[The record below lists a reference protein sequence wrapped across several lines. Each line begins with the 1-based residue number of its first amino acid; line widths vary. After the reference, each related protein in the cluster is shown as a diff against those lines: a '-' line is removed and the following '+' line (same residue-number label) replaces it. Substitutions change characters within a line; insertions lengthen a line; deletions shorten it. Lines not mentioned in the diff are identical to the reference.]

1 MSRSAARARAGQD
14 RTSLYSEITN
24 KIIAELEAGRVPWV
38 QPWGTAAAKASLA
51 MPKNA
56 ATQRRYSGVNVLI
69 LWGAVVER
77 GFAGQSWLTF
87 RQALSLG
94 ANVRKGEHGTTV
106 VYADRFIPDDE
117 RKRAERDGE
126 EPGAIPFLKRFTVFN
141 TDQCE
146 NLPDGLITA
155 PPPVSEGLILP
166 QADALIAATGAD
178 FRVGGDR
185 AFYSPA
191 QDYVQV
197 PRPDAYFEPIN
208 WHRTALHELG
218 HWVGHPSRLAR
229 DLTGAFGSA
238 LYAKEELVAEMTSA
252 FVCASL
258 GIVPTVRHADYIGS
272 WLEVLREDDRAIVRA
287 ASAASKAADYLLAFR
302 PNASEPRYRRP
313 TSWRWRDTL
322 PPLAWVS
329 ADEDTPG
336 KPTAL
341 VSAPCPAREKC
352 LAAGAITRIRKAG
365 NLQRRKCSTP
375 GAGRAGPAAARHRLG
390 PRARGRRAIP

>member
-1 MSRSAARARAGQD
+1 
-14 RTSLYSEITN
+14 
-24 KIIAELEAGRVPWV
+24 
-38 QPWGTAAAKASLA
+38 

-56 ATQRRYSGVNVLI
+56 ATNRFYSGINVLI
-69 LWGAVVER
+69 LWGAVIEH
-77 GFAGQSWLTF
+77 GFSTQNWLTF
-87 RQALSLG
+87 RQALGLG
-94 ANVRKGEHGTTV
+94 GNVRKGEHGTTV

-117 RKRAERDGE
+117 RKRAERDGD

-166 QADALIAATGAD
+166 QAEALIAATGAD
-178 FRVGGDR
+178 FRMGGDR

-197 PRPDAYFEPIN
+197 PRPGAYFEPVN

-229 DLTGAFGSA
+229 DLSGIFGSA

-272 WLEVLREDDRAIVRA
+272 WLDVLREDDRAIVRA
-287 ASAASKAADYLLAFR
+287 ASAASKAADYLFAFR
-302 PNASEPRYRRP
+302 PDPSEPV
-313 TSWRWRDTL
+313 D
-322 PPLAWVS
+322 AIQA
-329 ADEDTPG
+329 ADELEM
-336 KPTAL
+336 A
-341 VSAPCPAREKC
+341 
-352 LAAGAITRIRKAG
+352 
-365 NLQRRKCSTP
+365 
-375 GAGRAGPAAARHRLG
+375 
-390 PRARGRRAIP
+390 